1 MSIVKTLTYSLFLL
15 FILIETSDFAAALG
29 RARVYPDVASRPKF
43 DLGSS
48 TSPEPSPSALDV
60 DRFDF
65 PMAQKDS
72 DVDKHKFESAG
83 SFYED
88 EVLKTAKKDIA
99 AFLGLEVQ

>member
-1 MSIVKTLTYSLFLL
+1 M
-15 FILIETSDFAAALG
+15 G

-48 TSPEPSPSALDV
+48 TSPEASPNALDV

-65 PMAQKDS
+65 PMTQKES
-72 DVDKHKFESAG
+72 DVEKHKLESAG

-99 AFLGLEVQ
+99 AFLGLEVQALT

>member
-1 MSIVKTLTYSLFLL
+1 M
-15 FILIETSDFAAALG
+15 
-29 RARVYPDVASRPKF
+29 F

-65 PMAQKDS
+65 PVAQKES
-72 DVDKHKFESAG
+72 DADKQRFESAG

-88 EVLKTAKKDIA
+88 EILKTAKKDIA
-99 AFLGLEVQ
+99 AFLGLEVRQN